1 MPQAQGPAAFF
12 PMAGVHLLQ
21 TLQVENVRLT
31 QENRRMNQL
40 EADRLRFEQASRD
53 AWEKVT
59 QFKKVNDE
67 LRAENV
73 LLRAENV
80 RLQGRVIQLEE
91 HMKKVDEEIKKLQR
105 DPLLLEV
112 AQLMNL
118 LEEHVVLVI
127 SDHPSFLSDINLISD
142 VRAVEKWKQHFRL
155 DSKQLFAFKT
165 IMSAIKEPR
174 KNLAHPAVDPAHVA
188 LWKITLRNYCP
199 RRVSDESIQVLV
211 DMAVRVLKIC
221 V

>member
-1 MPQAQGPAAFF
+1 M
-12 PMAGVHLLQ
+12 
-21 TLQVENVRLT
+21 T
-31 QENRRMNQL
+31 QL

-53 AWEKVT
+53 AWEEVT
-59 QFKKVNDE
+59 RLKIANDE

-73 LLRAENV
+73 R
-80 RLQGRVIQLEE
+80 RVIQLEE
-91 HMKKVDEEIKKLQR
+91 HLRKVDEEMNRVTAVLKELQR

-112 AQLMNL
+112 VQLMKL

-127 SDHPSFLSDINLISD
+127 SDDASFLSEIDLISD
-142 VRAVEKWKQHFRL
+142 VGAVEKWKQHFRL

-174 KNLAHPAVDPAHVA
+174 NNLAHPAVDPTHVP
-188 LWKITLRNYCP
+188 LWKSTLRDYCP

-211 DMAVRVLKIC
+211 DMAVRVLQ
-221 V
+221 